1 VLHAPADFAH
11 SRRLAVL
18 WRVDNASILQWQHAE
33 HLPPAERGLRLLA
46 RIRRRVQIAAW
57 RISRI
62 HAGHSRPRLGDAR
75 AGQRHRAQF
84 LAGQARPR
92 CALALATA
100 VAAVELWQPGPT
112 AGLSRAVA
120 RRQSL
125 SVARRP
131 ASAQADAGL

>member
-1 VLHAPADFAH
+1 PADSAH
-11 SRRLAVL
+11 SRRLAAPRRL
-18 WRVDNASILQWQHAE
+18 DNLSILQWQHAE

-46 RIRRRVQIAAW
+46 RVRRRLQIAAW

-84 LAGQARPR
+84 LAGQTRR
-92 CALALATA
+92 RRLRALAAALE
-100 VAAVELWQPGPT
+100 AVELWEHRPT
-112 AGLSRAVA
+112 AGLPREVA
-120 RRQSL
+120 QRQSL

-131 ASAQADAGL
+131 ATAQADAGLERA